1 MAAED
6 RGDQGGGKKVK
17 VKVKMESEVGV
28 EEGNDRKSRP
38 PGFKSFRNRKQASK
52 ETENKKKG
60 IKKKKTSL
68 CGVWCVCV
76 LFFFRSLFLPTHPGQ
91 RNAHTISD

>member
-1 MAAED
+1 MVTK
-6 RGDQGGGKKVK
+6 GGGKNVK

-52 ETENKKKG
+52 ETENKKK
-60 IKKKKTSL
+60 
-68 CGVWCVCV
+68 
-76 LFFFRSLFLPTHPGQ
+76 
-91 RNAHTISD
+91 RN